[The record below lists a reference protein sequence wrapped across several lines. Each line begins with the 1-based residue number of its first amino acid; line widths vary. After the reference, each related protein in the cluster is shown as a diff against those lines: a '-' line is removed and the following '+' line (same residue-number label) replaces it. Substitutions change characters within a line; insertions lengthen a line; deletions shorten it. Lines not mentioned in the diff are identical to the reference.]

1 MKAYRF
7 GACEHTFP
15 CWGALAVQMAHEA
28 GFEGIQLADAG
39 GYLQPHPGNSGYVEY
54 ERYGLDLRRKD
65 SFPLTFRRVQE
76 DYLEAAASWQME
88 LVSIYLYTLE
98 YQGFIKYSKN
108 TPQGGQCLES
118 IRSGVAA
125 AEQMGIPSITI
136 AVKGT
141 FGTAQNQYALENLR
155 YAVEQGECHGVRIAV
170 STDLAPDA
178 VRLLLDAFDGKVKLA
193 MDTYTPLICTSDIPV
208 DLIRSFGAEPVD
220 HFRVRDFPPDKEGF
234 PATEEASL
242 LGQGIARFAEAAQAV
257 QDTGYTGWI
266 FSDTPYYH
274 PKLQAP
280 GEDYVSL
287 ARRDVHALQ
296 TAFRSKTESA
306 GEDMI

>member
-28 GFEGIQLADAG
+28 GFEGLQLADAG

-54 ERYGLDLRRKD
+54 ERYGLDLRRK
-65 SFPLTFRRVQE
+65 
-76 DYLEAAASWQME
+76 
-88 LVSIYLYTLE
+88 
-98 YQGFIKYSKN
+98 GFIKYSKN

-125 AEQMGIPSITI
+125 AEQMGITSITI

-155 YAVEQGECHGVRIAV
+155 YAVEQGECHGIRIAV

-178 VRLLLDAFDGKVKLA
+178 VRLLLDTFDGKVKLA
-193 MDTYTPLICTSDIPV
+193 MDTYTPLICTSDIPA

-287 ARRDVHALQ
+287 AHRDVHALQ
-296 TAFRSKTESA
+296 TAFQSKTKSA